1 ATDALDPFGAG
12 EHQVHDVLGHVV
24 GGGGDEA
31 LHAGDVPGTVGVRG
45 RLRATG
51 AHIGA
56 GVGLGEHHG
65 AAPLALDHDLG
76 DALVALDAVGVVV
89 DDAGERGA
97 CRIHPDGG
105 VGAEHHLR
113 DGPVDGGGRRG
124 AAEFLADLEAPVF
137 GVH

>member
-1 ATDALDPFGAG
+1 ALAGEFAGLVVEVVLGHPEEGEPLRAGATDALDPFGAG

-65 AAPLALDHDLG
+65 AAPLALHHDL
-76 DALVALDAVGVVV
+76 
-89 DDAGERGA
+89 
-97 CRIHPDGG
+97 
-105 VGAEHHLR
+105 
-113 DGPVDGGGRRG
+113 
-124 AAEFLADLEAPVF
+124 
-137 GVH
+137 